1 MALTKCPRC
10 ELNYILDGGSLCTV
24 CRREVRGEQTD
35 DEVVE
40 MCSECGENPVVPGS
54 EYCAQCLKEMNRAS
68 SSSDDEPMSV
78 GEATIGIDTV
88 STMDEIVIDDVGA
101 EGAPFGDD
109 EDFMDDDEDEEE
121 PDEAIGGKQRRK
133 RRSQDAELK
142 ASGFSVVDGDEA
154 SNDLLDR

>member
-1 MALTKCPRC
+1 
-10 ELNYILDGGSLCTV
+10 
-24 CRREVRGEQTD
+24 
-35 DEVVE
+35 

-88 STMDEIVIDDVGA
+88 STMDEIVIDDVSA

-121 PDEAIGGKQRRK
+121 PDEAVGGKQRRK